1 MRYFIWC
8 ISVVLFATL
17 DTYAYPTT
25 VDHVSP
31 PKEKK
36 KKPSKRERGNQFGLA
51 LPGWLIR
58 TGINIVVKP
67 KQMERTERALY
78 NKIRP
83 AMRRIRGIRLLV
95 TDRPEASRKAT
106 RMRQRFFNPQSR
118 KRVEPMIKVRDGD
131 TKVDLFVKVRRTKK
145 KTIIKKLVCLVEDD
159 GELVLVVL
167 NGRWDT
173 KMIQQ
178 LIKEVKV
185 TAMTELFD

>member
-8 ISVVLFATL
+8 ISVVLFANWNLHAHTAL
-17 DTYAYPTT
+17 DYTA
-25 VDHVSP
+25 P

-36 KKPSKRERGNQFGLA
+36 KKRSKEDRGSQFGLA
-51 LPGWLIR
+51 LPGWVIR
-58 TGINIVVKP
+58 TGINMAVKP
-67 KQMERTERALY
+67 KQMDRAERALY
-78 NKIRP
+78 DKIRP
-83 AMRRIRGIRLLV
+83 AMRRIRGIRFFM
-95 TDRPEASRKAT
+95 TERPNASRKAT

-118 KRVEPMIKVRDGD
+118 KRVEPLVKVRDGN

-145 KTIIKKLVCLVEDD
+145 KTVIKKLVCLVEDE
-159 GELVLVVL
+159 GEMVLVVL